1 MSSPTPPRTSTAAV
15 PYARRQVL
23 ISPRTVVGV
32 VLVVAL
38 FLALVEILGLI
49 GTVLRLLV
57 VAGFL
62 TVVLNP
68 LVNALQRRGLGRGP
82 ATLVVFAGLLLALA
96 AFFGA
101 FLAPL
106 YTEVRA
112 FSDNAP
118 QYIEDLRR
126 SALLR
131 DLDERYD
138 ILERAQAEA
147 ANLPERL
154 PATAPAA
161 LGLAGTVFNAIFQT
175 VTVLFLTL
183 FMLLE
188 LPSISA
194 AVQRLLTPG
203 PRRHV
208 NELTVEINRT
218 VARYVAGNLLISLI
232 AGTTAA
238 VALLVLG
245 VPYAFVLG
253 LFMAI
258 ADLVPLVGATAGGFV
273 IVLVAFT
280 QGVVPGVVM
289 IVVMI
294 VYQQVENQV
303 LQPLIMKR
311 TVAVS
316 PLVVL
321 VSVLVGGTLLGVL
334 GALLAIPAAGSAQ
347 ILLRQF
353 LEARRRHVEA
363 VERAETT
370 TAVPAA
376 PAAAPATP
384 AP

>member
-1 MSSPTPPRTSTAAV
+1 MASTGPRASTAAA

-23 ISPRTVVGV
+23 ISPRTVVLV
-32 VLVVAL
+32 AVVVAL
-38 FLALVEILGLI
+38 FLGLVQVLGMI
-49 GTVLRLLV
+49 STVLRLLV

-62 TVVLNP
+62 TIVLDP
-68 LVNALQRRGLGRGP
+68 LVNALERRGLRRGP
-82 ATLVVFAGLLLALA
+82 ATLVIFAALLVALA

-112 FSDNAP
+112 FVDNAP

-138 ILERAQAEA
+138 VLERAQAEA

-161 LGLAGTVFNAIFQT
+161 LGLAGTVLNALFQT

-188 LPSISA
+188 RPAISA

-208 NELTVEINRT
+208 NELAVEINRT
-218 VARYVAGNLLISLI
+218 VARYVAGNLVISLI

-238 VALLVLG
+238 VALLILG

-253 LFMAI
+253 LFMAV
-258 ADLVPLVGATAGGFV
+258 ADLVPLVGATVGGLV

-280 QGVVPGVVM
+280 QGVVPGVAM

-294 VYQQVENQV
+294 VYQQV
-303 LQPLIMKR
+303 
-311 TVAVS
+311 
-316 PLVVL
+316 
-321 VSVLVGGTLLGVL
+321 
-334 GALLAIPAAGSAQ
+334 
-347 ILLRQF
+347 
-353 LEARRRHVEA
+353 
-363 VERAETT
+363 
-370 TAVPAA
+370 
-376 PAAAPATP
+376 
-384 AP
+384 